1 MVPGVYKQGK
11 LELLET
17 PVGLR
22 DGKVRVLLIEEPEPG
37 PEPQHLVY
45 GKYSG
50 GRDIT
55 LEDFRD
61 AEWHGEAEFDDLYGG

>member
-11 LELLET
+11 VELLET

-22 DGKVRVLLIEEPEPG
+22 DGKVRVLLIQEPEPA
-37 PEPQHLVY
+37 PVPQYLVY

-55 LEDFRD
+55 LEDFKD
-61 AEWHGEAEFDDLYGG
+61 AEWQGEAEFDDLYDR